1 MSSSDGA
8 GLRRRPAG
16 ETTVALPS
24 GAAMPILGQG
34 TWGMGEDR
42 RRAKEEAAA
51 LAAGLDLDLTLI
63 DTAEMYGEGGAEEV
77 VGQAVRGRR
86 DEVFLVSKV
95 YPHNAGRTA
104 AIEACERSLR
114 RLGTDRIDLYLL
126 HWQGRVPYAETIEAF
141 EQLRAD
147 GKVVDWGVSNFDLGD
162 MEAWTGEDGGD
173 RTATNQVCYSLS
185 ARGIE
190 WDLLPWCQR
199 RGLPVMAYSPL
210 GQGRLLGHPVLGDI
224 ARRHGVAPA
233 TVALAWLLTRQGV
246 VAIPKSSRVDRLHDH
261 RRALDLVLDEADL
274 AALDQAFPPPR
285 RKMPLAIL

>member
-1 MSSSDGA
+1 MTGTD
-8 GLRRRPAG
+8 GLRRRSAG

-42 RRAKEEAAA
+42 READEEVAA
-51 LAAGLDLDLTLI
+51 LAAGLDLGLTLI

-77 VGQAVRGRR
+77 VGQAIRGRR
-86 DEVFLVSKV
+86 DGVFLVSKV
-95 YPHNAGRTA
+95 YPHNAGRRG

-114 RLGTDRIDLYLL
+114 RLGTDRVDLYLL
-126 HWQGRVPYAETIEAF
+126 HWQGGTPYAETIEAF
-141 EQLRAD
+141 ERLRQD
-147 GKVVDWGVSNFDLGD
+147 GKVVDWGVSNFDLDD
-162 MEAWTGEDGGD
+162 MEAWVAEKSGG

-190 WDLLPWCQR
+190 WDLLPWCQD

-210 GQGRLLGHPVLGDI
+210 GQGRLLGNPALGGV

-246 VAIPKSSRVDRLHDH
+246 VAIPKSSRIERLRDH
-261 RRALDLVLDEADL
+261 RKALDLFLDEADL

-285 RKMPLAIL
+285 RKLPLAIL

>member
-1 MSSSDGA
+1 MTGTD
-8 GLRRRPAG
+8 GLRRRSAG

-42 RRAKEEAAA
+42 READEEVAA
-51 LAAGLDLDLTLI
+51 LAAGLDLGLTLI

-77 VGQAVRGRR
+77 VGQAIRGRR
-86 DEVFLVSKV
+86 DGVFLVSKV
-95 YPHNAGRTA
+95 YPHNAGRRG

-126 HWQGRVPYAETIEAF
+126 HWQGGTPHAETIEAF
-141 EQLRAD
+141 ERLRQD
-147 GKVVDWGVSNFDLGD
+147 GKVVDWGVSNFDLDD
-162 MEAWTGEDGGD
+162 MEAWVAEKSGG

-190 WDLLPWCQR
+190 WDLLPWCQDR
-199 RGLPVMAYSPL
+199 FLPVMAYSPL
-210 GQGRLLGHPVLGDI
+210 GQGRLLGNPGLGGV

-233 TVALAWLLTRQGV
+233 TMALAWLLTRQGV
-246 VAIPKSSRVDRLHDH
+246 VAIPKSSRVERLHDH
-261 RRALDLVLDEADL
+261 RKALDLVLDEADL

-285 RKMPLAIL
+285 RKLPLAIL

>member
-51 LAAGLDLDLTLI
+51 LAAGIDLGLTLI

-162 MEAWTGEDGGD
+162 MEAWAGEDGGD

-210 GQGRLLGHPVLGDI
+210 GQGRLLGQPVLGDI
-224 ARRHGVAPA
+224 ASRHGVAPA

-274 AALDQAFPPPR
+274 VALDQAFPPPR

>member
-1 MSSSDGA
+1 MTGTD

-51 LAAGLDLDLTLI
+51 LAAGLDLGLTLI

-77 VGQAVRGRR
+77 VGQAIRGRR
-86 DEVFLVSKV
+86 DGVFLVSKV

-114 RLGTDRIDLYLL
+114 RLGTDRVDLYLL
-126 HWQGRVPYAETIEAF
+126 HWQGRTPYAETIEAF
-141 EQLRAD
+141 ERLRQD
-147 GKVVDWGVSNFDLGD
+147 GKVVDWGVSNFDLDD
-162 MEAWTGEDGGD
+162 MQAWTGQADGE

-190 WDLLPWCQR
+190 WDLLPWCQG

-210 GQGRLLGHPVLGDI
+210 GQGRLLGNAALGSVS
-224 ARRHGVAPA
+224 RRHGAAPA
-233 TVALAWLLTRQGV
+233 TVALAWLLTRQGI
-246 VAIPKSSRVDRLHDH
+246 VAIPKSSRVERLRDH
-261 RRALDLVLDEADL
+261 RKALDVVLDEADL
-274 AALDQAFPPPR
+274 TALDQAFPPPR

>member
-1 MSSSDGA
+1 
-8 GLRRRPAG
+8 
-16 ETTVALPS
+16 
-24 GAAMPILGQG
+24 MPILGQG

-51 LAAGLDLDLTLI
+51 LAAGIDLGLTLI

-141 EQLRAD
+141 ERLRAD

-162 MEAWTGEDGGD
+162 MEAWTGEKGGD

-210 GQGRLLGHPVLGDI
+210 GQGRLLGHPVLGEV
-224 ARRHGVAPA
+224 ASRHDVAPA

-246 VAIPKSSRVDRLHDH
+246 VAIPKSSRVDRLRDH
-261 RRALDLVLDEADL
+261 RRALDIVLDEADL

>member
-1 MSSSDGA
+1 MTGTEMH
-8 GLRRRPAG
+8 RRPAG
-16 ETTVALPS
+16 ETTVMLPS

-42 RRAKEEAAA
+42 READEEAAA
-51 LAAGLDLDLTLI
+51 LAAGLDLGLTLI

-77 VGQAVRGRR
+77 VAQAMRGRR
-86 DEVFLVSKV
+86 DGVFLVSKV

-126 HWQGRVPYAETIEAF
+126 HWQGRTPYAETIEAF
-141 EQLRAD
+141 ERLRQD
-147 GKVVDWGVSNFDLGD
+147 GKLVDWGVSNFDRDDL
-162 MEAWTGEDGGD
+162 EAWVAEKAGG

-190 WDLLPWCQR
+190 WDLLPWCQD

-210 GQGRLLGHPVLGDI
+210 GQGRLLGNPILGGV

-233 TVALAWLLTRQGV
+233 TVALAWLLARQGV
-246 VAIPKSSRVDRLHDH
+246 VAIPKSSRIERLRDH
-261 RRALDLVLDEADL
+261 RKALDLILDEADL
-274 AALDQAFPPPR
+274 VALDQAFPPPR

>member
-51 LAAGLDLDLTLI
+51 LAAGIDLGLTLI

-141 EQLRAD
+141 ERLRAD

-162 MEAWTGEDGGD
+162 MEAWTGEKGGD

-210 GQGRLLGHPVLGDI
+210 GQGRLLGHPVLGEV
-224 ARRHGVAPA
+224 ASRHDVAPA

-246 VAIPKSSRVDRLHDH
+246 VAIPKSSRVDRLRDH
-261 RRALDLVLDEADL
+261 RRALDIVLDEADL